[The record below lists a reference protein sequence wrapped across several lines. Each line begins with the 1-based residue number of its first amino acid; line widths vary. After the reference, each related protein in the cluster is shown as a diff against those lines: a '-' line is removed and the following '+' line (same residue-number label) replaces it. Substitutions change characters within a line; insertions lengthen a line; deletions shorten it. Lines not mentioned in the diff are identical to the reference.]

1 MITYFLTRLPCVT
14 LELGS
19 LAALELHVKAV
30 DERERDVLHER
41 RVDLGDVER
50 LLQGPDAELRD
61 LGGAPRRALAEVGE
75 RLD

>member
-1 MITYFLTRLPCVT
+1 MPKPSAKGFFRRITYTRAGRV
-14 LELGS
+14 GS
-19 LAALELHVKAV
+19 LLALELHVETV

-61 LGGAPRRALAEVGE
+61 LGGAL
-75 RLD
+75 LMN

>member
-1 MITYFLTRLPCVT
+1 MPKGFFRRITVTYTRAGRV
-14 LELGS
+14 GS
-19 LAALELHVKAV
+19 LLAPELHVETV

-61 LGGAPRRALAEVGE
+61 LGGAPRRAL
-75 RLD
+75 